1 MRNVRCMNL
10 SDLLKDWKWHV
21 EEKEVSGMTASFDLS
36 NLVNRDV
43 IFDMGGLRGGLDLGT
58 ETKNSVLNRG
68 SLRFISIRH
77 EDRSLDF

>member
-43 IFDMGGLRGGLDLGT
+43 IY
-58 ETKNSVLNRG
+58 
-68 SLRFISIRH
+68 
-77 EDRSLDF
+77 

>member
-1 MRNVRCMNL
+1 MCKMVMDQLKQEQRNVRCMNL

-43 IFDMGGLRGGLDLGT
+43 IY
-58 ETKNSVLNRG
+58 
-68 SLRFISIRH
+68 
-77 EDRSLDF
+77 